1 MNAKTY
7 LLIILSVL
15 FLIGCGKDERIEIDP
30 TTDSNVTYIFNPG
43 ETKAEYAYHSFYEGK
58 LQGGKGLD
66 KKIEIKDKV
75 KGGDVVM
82 LSINTSEVPN
92 SDYSITL
99 LLNGKEIKKVVKSG
113 ESNVLRLQ
121 YTVTASELNN

>member
-1 MNAKTY
+1 M
-7 LLIILSVL
+7 I

-43 ETKAEYAYHSFYEGK
+43 GTKAEYAYHSFYEGK

-75 KGGDVVM
+75 KGGDVIM
-82 LSINTSEVPN
+82 LNINTPDVPN
-92 SDYSITL
+92 PDYSITL
-99 LLNGKEIKKVVKSG
+99 LLKGKEVKKVVKTG

>member
-1 MNAKTY
+1 MNLKTY
-7 LLIILSVL
+7 ILIILSVL
-15 FLIGCGKDERIEIDP
+15 FLISCSKDETIIIDH
-30 TTDSNVTYIFNPG
+30 TKDSNVTYIFNPG
-43 ETKAEYAYHSFYEGK
+43 GTKAEYAYHSFYEGK

-75 KGGDVVM
+75 KGGDIVM
-82 LSINTSEVPN
+82 LNINTSEVPN

-99 LLNGKEIKKVVKSG
+99 LLNCKEIKKFVKIG
-113 ESNVLRLQ
+113 DSNVLRLQ